1 MDSLSEKLKSYL
13 DLEFNSVRVMIES
26 FEVVVNKKIDS
37 FKSRFD
43 KDTNKLQSLTALV
56 NDLVGLFHILCFLYS
71 IFC

>member
-13 DLEFNSVRVMIES
+13 DLEFNSVRVVIES